1 MIGLRSF
8 VGTLR
13 RNASIF
19 AMSSGSLPAA
29 LAIVRIS
36 GPESKDVLRRLT
48 KKSEFETNR
57 LFYSPIYDVE
67 KQELIDRCM
76 LVFLK
81 GPRTFTGEDT
91 AEIFC
96 HGSKAVVAKLLETLS
111 QIDGLSPA
119 KAGEF
124 TRRAFFN
131 KKMDVAEVESLND
144 LLQAETPLQLRL
156 AHRQN
161 EASKRLK
168 PFRDSLI
175 NITAQ
180 VEASI
185 DFAED
190 IEDQQHLEW
199 KRQTIAKSRKLKDEL
214 SDLLKSTC
222 RAILIRRGVKVALV
236 GRTNVGKSS
245 LINRLAERDVAIV
258 SNLPGTTRD
267 SLETRIFLNG
277 NLPLTIFDTA
287 GLRTTTD
294 ELENEGI
301 VRTIKRVNEAHIV
314 VFVISAEDI
323 VFNGNFSIDQEIN
336 YLKSSL
342 TDVPIANVVLCL
354 NKSDLLSQQHKSSLL
369 ADTKLPIILINTLSN
384 EAVSP
389 LISTLAE
396 RMSDLANENN
406 DLFLSRERHV
416 HLLETIIDQLE
427 EFENAIDVDIAIAA
441 QHLKN
446 CTLAIGEITGQVTND
461 TIMNKVFSE
470 FCIGK

>member
-1 MIGLRSF
+1 MIGVRSF
-8 VGTLR
+8 ARILR

-36 GPESKDVLRRLT
+36 GSESKDALRRLT
-48 KKSEFETNR
+48 KKTEFETNR
-57 LFYSPIYDVE
+57 LFYSPIYDLE
-67 KQELIDRCM
+67 KHELIDRCM

-91 AEIFC
+91 VEIFC

-111 QIDGLSPA
+111 KIDGLLPA

-161 EASKRLK
+161 KASKRLK
-168 PFRDSLI
+168 PFRDLLI
-175 NITAQ
+175 DITAQ

-190 IEDQQHLEW
+190 IEDQQQLEW
-199 KRQTIAKSRKLKDEL
+199 KRQTILKSRKLKNEL
-214 SDLLKSTC
+214 TDLLKSTC
-222 RAILIRRGVKVALV
+222 RAILIRSGVKVALV

-287 GLRTTTD
+287 GLRKTTD
-294 ELENEGI
+294 VLENEGI
-301 VRTIKRVNEAHIV
+301 VRTIKRVKEAHIV
-314 VFVISAEDI
+314 VFVISAEDLLS
-323 VFNGNFSIDQEIN
+323 NANFSVDQEIS

-342 TDVPIANVVLCL
+342 ADIPITNVVLCL
-354 NKSDLLSQQHKSSLL
+354 NKSDLLSQQHKSLL
-369 ADTKLPIILINTLSN
+369 VSDMEFPIILINTLSN

-389 LISTLAE
+389 LISALTE

-416 HLLETIIDQLE
+416 HLLERIIDQLE
-427 EFENAIDVDIAIAA
+427 EFEIAIDVDIAIAA